1 MPTEFSFYVPTKLV
15 SEANMREHWAIK
27 NKRKKAQQKAVE
39 LVWLAQRIRVAPPV
53 VVHLTRV
60 GVRKLDSDNLAGS
73 FKHVQ
78 DALAKCIGVDDGDE
92 RKVRWE
98 YSQRKGLPK
107 EYGLEVR
114 IVEVDR

>member
-27 NKRKKAQQKAVE
+27 NKRKKAQQRAVE

-73 FKHVQ
+73 CKGVRDQ
-78 DALAKCIGVDDGDE
+78 IARLIGVDDGDE